1 MTDGAP
7 CETWIRH
14 VVWRDSDALGALLS
28 IKVVKVRATQ
38 RLLLAEYPLL
48 ASSLNDANGA
58 HVLSVSE

>member
-1 MTDGAP
+1 M
-7 CETWIRH
+7 
-14 VVWRDSDALGALLS
+14 VWRDSDALGTLLS

-48 ASSLNDANGA
+48 GSSLNDANGA

>member
-1 MTDGAP
+1 ML
-7 CETWIRH
+7 
-14 VVWRDSDALGALLS
+14 WRDSDALGALLS